1 MLKKASV
8 ESPSKNSSKKWTNAE
23 GKRIAAPRSPKVED
37 RQKPK
42 EISTTQKTIEDL
54 QKNISEEPLSINLP
68 SSPEPGMR

>member
-1 MLKKASV
+1 MLKKTSV
-8 ESPSKNSSKKWTNAE
+8 ESPIKKKWTNAE

-42 EISTTQKTIEDL
+42 EISTTQKAIDDL